1 MIYGVDPLID
11 RCGAVIGNQKTPVF
25 PEKRFGWNGI
35 DGQKLPDRP
44 SIRVSGIFRH
54 ILFLKY
60 DLNDSAR
67 FSWSFGSSFI
77 TYPLNNNGAAGIL
90 PVYDLIEE
98 ILLFSTA
105 FMQVNAG
112 SLNALMSKNIGQ
124 KTQCHHIVL

>member
-1 MIYGVDPLID
+1 MDRSCLIV
-11 RCGAVIGNQKTPVF
+11 RPYASPVF
-25 PEKRFGWNGI
+25 S
-35 DGQKLPDRP
+35 D
-44 SIRVSGIFRH
+44 IFF
-54 ILFLKY
+54 FLKY

-67 FSWSFGSSFI
+67 FPWSFGSSFI

-124 KTQCHHIVL
+124 KRNVITLFYKFFCE